1 MNGKANAP
9 RWGMV
14 VDINR
19 CVGCQTCTAACKHAN
34 DTSPGVQWRGV
45 LDVESGSFP
54 DVQRE
59 FLVVGCQH
67 CANPPCVPVCPTGAT
82 RQRADGLVTMDYDL
96 CLGCGYCAVACPYQ
110 ARTIV
115 HDRDWYFGVETIQ
128 ERAVAHD
135 ERLGVAQKCTFC
147 VDRVDEGV
155 ELGRVPGKDLDYTPA
170 CAASCVAQAI
180 TFGDFNDQ
188 ESNVS
193 RLIRDNASFQMHAE
207 LGTDPQIKYLYEV
220 PASPGRDPA
229 PEDRS
234 DEVLSDP
241 ANPLVGQRQA
251 FWDFRAAMNFI
262 LGGMGAGLAVQ
273 GTVGHLFGG
282 LPEPALLGLHA
293 TAGLLIAAGL
303 FFVFMEIGRK
313 LRFLYVLLRPQSSW
327 MTRETYFAAVFFASL
342 IADWIHPQFWL
353 HGLTG
358 IAAVGFLISQARI
371 LHAAKG
377 IPAWRAPLLPWLI
390 ASSGLLEGAGL
401 FALAQAIAPQAVA
414 SGSGPV
420 AAGAVLSAATGTM
433 WIAYRLG
440 ARGNGIPPLARRAI
454 DRIGAAVTLFGH
466 AVPLAGFAVAADLTG
481 GLSLHPV
488 ALWVAG
494 SGAILGGILWKYTI
508 VTHASHQQGFEFPKL
523 PQRGS
528 GTRAA
533 PMRRVRQ

>member
-1 MNGKANAP
+1 MNGKADAP

-19 CVGCQTCTAACKHAN
+19 CVGCQTCTVACKHAN

-115 HDRDWYFGVETIQ
+115 HDRDWYFGVETVQ

-147 VDRVDEGV
+147 VDRVDEGL
-155 ELGRVPGKDLDYTPA
+155 ESGSLPGKDLEYTPA

-180 TFGDFNDQ
+180 TFGDFKDP

-193 RLIRDNASFQMHAE
+193 RLIADNASFQMHAQ

-229 PEDRS
+229 PEDTN
-234 DEVLSDP
+234 DEVMSDP
-241 ANPLVGQRQA
+241 ANPLVGQLQS
-251 FWDFRAAMNFI
+251 FWDIRAALNFM
-262 LGGMGAGLAVQ
+262 LGGMGSGLAF
-273 GTVGHLFGG
+273 LAAIAYFSRG
-282 LPEPALLGLHA
+282 LPESGLLRLQA

-303 FFVFMEIGRK
+303 FFVFLEIGRK
-313 LRFLYVLLRPQSSW
+313 PRFLYVLLRPQSSW
-327 MTRETYFAAVFFASL
+327 MTRETYCVAVLFLSL
-342 IADWIHPQFWL
+342 AADWIHPRPWL

-358 IAAVGFLISQARI
+358 IAALGFLISQARI
-371 LHAAKG
+371 LCAAKG

-401 FALAQAIAPQAVA
+401 IALAHAIAPRADP
-414 SGSGPV
+414 PV
-420 AAGAVLSAATGTM
+420 PGLMAFGAVLSVATGTL
-433 WIAYRLG
+433 WIAYRRT
-440 ARGNGIPPLARRAI
+440 ARRNGIPPLARRAI
-454 DRIGAAVTLFGH
+454 DRIGLAVTIVGH
-466 AVPLAGFAVAADLTG
+466 AVPLAGFLVAVNVTG
-481 GLSLHPV
+481 GMSLH
-488 ALWVAG
+488 AIAIWAAG
-494 SGAILGGILWKYTI
+494 SGAVLGGMLWKFTI
-508 VTHASHQQGFEFPKL
+508 VTRASHQQGFAFPKL

-533 PMRRVRQ
+533 PIRRATP